1 MGVFII
7 GAWQEILNG
16 FDFDRLFDLLLSA
29 LPALLCI
36 TLHELAHGYAAYL
49 LGDNTAR
56 YAGRLTLNPLKHLD
70 MMGFFMLV
78 VAHIGWAKPV
88 PVNMRNFKNPRQGM
102 ALTALAGPGM
112 NLLIAIVFLF
122 LYGLALSLSSAA
134 RSTLW
139 RFVLQLCFTT
149 AHLSLGLCLFNLL
162 PIPPLD
168 GSKVLFSFLP
178 DAAYHTLMRY
188 ERYGFILLYL
198 LAFSGVTG
206 SIVSRLLNAAL
217 NAMMPVAQLGADI
230 GKLLVM

>member
-1 MGVFII
+1 MFTIS
-7 GAWQEILNG
+7 AWQEILNG
-16 FDFDRLFDLLLSA
+16 FDTERMISLLMSA
-29 LPALLCI
+29 VPALLCI
-36 TLHELAHGYAAYL
+36 TLHELGHGYVAWL
-49 LGDNTAR
+49 LGDNTAKR
-56 YAGRLTLNPLKHLD
+56 AGRLTLNPLKHLD

-112 NLLIAIVFLF
+112 NLLIAVVFLF
-122 LYGLALSLSSAA
+122 LYGLVVPVSSASS
-134 RSTLW
+134 STAW
-139 RFVLQLCFTT
+139 RIVLQLCFTT

-168 GSKVLFSFLP
+168 GSKVLFSLLP
-178 DAAYHTLMRY
+178 DTAYLTLMRY

-206 SIVSRLLNAAL
+206 SIVSRLLNQAL
-217 NAMMPVAQLGADI
+217 NALMPVAQLGAYL
-230 GKLLVM
+230 GKMIVM

>member
-1 MGVFII
+1 MFTIS
-7 GAWQEILNG
+7 AWQEILNG
-16 FDFDRLFDLLLSA
+16 FDTERMISLLMSA
-29 LPALLCI
+29 VPALLCI
-36 TLHELAHGYAAYL
+36 TLHELGHGYVAWL

-56 YAGRLTLNPLKHLD
+56 RAGRLTLNPLKHLD

-102 ALTALAGPGM
+102 ALTSLAGPGM
-112 NLLIAIVFLF
+112 NLLIAVVFLF
-122 LYGLALSLSSAA
+122 LYGLVVPVSSASS
-134 RSTLW
+134 STVW
-139 RFVLQLCFTT
+139 RIVLQLCFTT

-168 GSKVLFSFLP
+168 GSKVLFSLLP
-178 DAAYHTLMRY
+178 DSVYLTLMRY

-206 SIVSRLLNAAL
+206 SIVSRLLNQAL
-217 NAMMPVAQLGADI
+217 NALMPVAQLGAYL
-230 GKLLVM
+230 GKMIVM

>member
-1 MGVFII
+1 MFTIS
-7 GAWQEILNG
+7 AWQEILNG
-16 FDFDRLFDLLLSA
+16 FDTERMISLLMSA
-29 LPALLCI
+29 FPALLCI
-36 TLHELAHGYAAYL
+36 TLHELGHGYVAWL
-49 LGDNTAR
+49 LGDNTAKR
-56 YAGRLTLNPLKHLD
+56 AGRLTLNPLKHLD

-112 NLLIAIVFLF
+112 NLLIAVVFLF
-122 LYGLALSLSSAA
+122 LYGLVIPFSSAS
-134 RSTLW
+134 RSTVW
-139 RFVLQLCFTT
+139 RIVLQLCFTT

-168 GSKVLFSFLP
+168 GSKVLFSLLP
-178 DAAYHTLMRY
+178 DSVYLTLMRY

-206 SIVSRLLNAAL
+206 SIVSRLLNQAL
-217 NAMMPVAQLGADI
+217 NALMPVAQLGAYL
-230 GKLLVM
+230 GKMIVM

>member
-1 MGVFII
+1 VFTIS
-7 GAWQEILNG
+7 AWQEILNG
-16 FDFDRLFDLLLSA
+16 FDTERMISLLMSA
-29 LPALLCI
+29 IPALLCI
-36 TLHELAHGYAAYL
+36 TLHELGHGYVAWL

-56 YAGRLTLNPLKHLD
+56 RAGRLTLNPLKHLD

-88 PVNMRNFKNPRQGM
+88 PVNMRNFRNPRQGM

-112 NLLIAIVFLF
+112 NLLIAVVFLF
-122 LYGLALSLSSAA
+122 LYGLVVPVSSA
-134 RSTLW
+134 SSSPIW
-139 RFVLQLCFTT
+139 RIVLQFCLTT

-168 GSKVLFSFLP
+168 GSKVLFSLLP
-178 DAAYHTLMRY
+178 DTAYLTLMRY

-206 SIVSRLLNAAL
+206 SIVSRLLDQAL
-217 NAMMPVAQLGADI
+217 NALMPVAQFGAYLGKMI
-230 GKLLVM
+230 VM